1 MSSRNKRSARVAVKK
16 YSAPAATLG
25 ASKPGNRKESQR
37 LWMVV
42 VGDVLVFLIFS
53 IIGTYSHE
61 GLMGIGQII
70 WTALPFI
77 LSWFLIAP
85 FLGAFR
91 RELMT
96 QPKAIALKTM
106 LAWLA
111 AWPLGVVLHFVFDWH
126 VISVVSTLSF
136 ALVTLITNVIFLLI
150 WRVPFATA
158 NMMRDRQ
165 RQVSAEK

>member
-1 MSSRNKRSARVAVKK
+1 MAVKK
-16 YSAPAATLG
+16 YSTPSAALG
-25 ASKPGNRKESQR
+25 ASKPGNKKESQR
-37 LWMVV
+37 LWIVLI
-42 VGDVLVFLIFS
+42 GDVLVFLIFS
-53 IIGTYSHE
+53 VIGTYSHE
-61 GLMGIGQII
+61 GLMGIGQVI

-96 QPKAIALKTM
+96 RPKAMALKTM

-111 AWPLGVVLHFVFDWH
+111 AWPLGVALHFVFDWH

-136 ALVTLITNVIFLLI
+136 ALVTLITNAIFLLI
-150 WRVPFATA
+150 WRVPFALA
-158 NMMRDRQ
+158 NMTRDHQGEVFAQKIKR
-165 RQVSAEK
+165 

>member
-1 MSSRNKRSARVAVKK
+1 MAVKK
-16 YSAPAATLG
+16 YSAPATTLG
-25 ASKPGNRKESQR
+25 ASEPGNRKESVR
-37 LWMVV
+37 LWTVV
-42 VGDVLVFLIFS
+42 VGDVLVFLVFS

-61 GLMGIGQII
+61 AQMGIGQII

-91 RELMT
+91 RELMA
-96 QPKAIALKTM
+96 QPKTIALKTM

-111 AWPLGVVLHFVFDWH
+111 AWPLGVILHFVFDWH

-136 ALVTLITNVIFLLI
+136 ALVTLITNTIFLLI
-150 WRVPFATA
+150 WRVPFAAT
-158 NMMRDRQ
+158 NMLRDRQ
-165 RQVSAEK
+165 GKIATEN